1 MNLIENDEN
10 VIKKYESST
19 NGIFKEICLTSKR
32 LYYSQESEKA
42 TQTVIV
48 EIQSIDSIQNKMIAK
63 EKSYTVLMLFAL
75 LLIVGGIA
83 LLIAL
88 GQMAFLAIS
97 AIGVILFIIAAV
109 LSTPKYHA
117 MLIIGAKGLAHQ
129 IEIDNFSTDDIEEL
143 QKRIFQQ
150 KNKTN

>member
-1 MNLIENDEN
+1 MNLIDNDESI
-10 VIKKYESST
+10 IKKYEFST
-19 NGIFKEICLTSKR
+19 NETFKGICLTNKR
-32 LYYSQESEKA
+32 LYYSQEGAKA
-42 TQTVIV
+42 TQTAIV

-63 EKSYTVLMLFAL
+63 EKSYIGVILFAL

-88 GQMAFLAIS
+88 GQIAFLAIS

-109 LSTPKYHA
+109 LSAPKYHA

-129 IEIDNFSTDDIEEL
+129 IEIDNFSTDDIDEL
-143 QKRIFQQ
+143 QKLIFQTKEQ
-150 KNKTN
+150 TL

>member
-63 EKSYTVLMLFAL
+63 EKSYTGLILFAL

-83 LLIAL
+83 L
-88 GQMAFLAIS
+88 LAIS